1 MKNILFS
8 TLIIVLT
15 GILLSVQTS
24 INENDLV
31 GSWKV
36 TKVEIGDGSKKGEKI
51 VTFTADHKTYSE
63 DTESKRI
70 KSGKWY
76 FNAETNEVV
85 IQSDNTKDEKMIIQS
100 ISKSKMEILSREK
113 SISLEKIKTRTYDSE

>member
-1 MKNILFS
+1 MKNFFITTTLIALTGLLFS
-8 TLIIVLT
+8 F
-15 GILLSVQTS
+15 QTS
-24 INENDLV
+24 INENDLL

-36 TKVEIGDGSKKGEKI
+36 TKVERGDSWEKGEKI
-51 VTFTADHKTYSE
+51 VTFTSDHKTYSE

-76 FNAETNEVV
+76 FNAETNEVI
-85 IQSDNTKDEKMIIQS
+85 IQSDQAADEKMIIQS

>member
-1 MKNILFS
+1 MKNFFITTILIALTGLLFS
-8 TLIIVLT
+8 F
-15 GILLSVQTS
+15 QTS
-24 INENDLV
+24 IDENDLI

-36 TKVEIGDGSKKGEKI
+36 TKVARGNSSEKGEKI
-51 VTFTADHKTYSE
+51 VTFTSDHKTYSE

-76 FNAETNEVV
+76 FNAETNEV
-85 IQSDNTKDEKMIIQS
+85 IIKSDKAADEKIIIQS
-100 ISKSKMEILSREK
+100 VSKSKMEILSKEK